1 MRLITYICTYICIF
15 TYDSKTP
22 SNDELSKNFYKI
34 FWDEL
39 KESSMS
45 SLNQK
50 TTTTKRLITSQIQAV
65 IKLVEK

>member
-1 MRLITYICTYICIF
+1 MRLITYICTYICTF

-22 SNDELSKNFYKI
+22 SNDGLSKNFYKI

-39 KESSMS
+39 KESFMS
-45 SLNQK
+45 SLKQK

-65 IKLVEK
+65 TKLVEK